1 MATHRQ
7 EATRPGFGDIGSLN
21 SSDISS
27 FQSAAVQRG
36 AHEAGLD
43 AQLQPDRVDIEI
55 CAAMSSLVKYNHCGQ
70 QFPESNQQRGAVL
83 VCPACK

>member
-1 MATHRQ
+1 MATRRQ
-7 EATRPGFGDIGSLN
+7 EGTRPGFGDIGLLN
-21 SSDISS
+21 SSDVSS

-70 QFPESNQQRGAVL
+70 QFPEDDQQRGVVF
-83 VCPACK
+83 VCSACK